1 MFALL
6 GFPLVFCKLF
16 SFGNPSFSLVFL
28 HNQFNSN
35 QPNAVRHQ
43 GVAFYFA
50 KASTLFFVVNFRC
63 AHNKSE
69 PASWPQ
75 RSRREVNTSNDPTKE
90 VDTMKQFEAF
100 PDLMTVPEAAEVLR
114 VSASVVEE
122 LIKNREITYVAIG
135 ETKLV
140 RKSDLTNYVEKQT
153 HLCYDASTKMH
164 LDNLTEADFM
174 PLSEGESDM
183 ANRINQAVM
192 IDGKK
197 CWITAKTAQEFA
209 DKVANLLASGVQQK
223 GKHPF
228 AEYAWNWF
236 NTYSLPNIATV
247 TAVTYRRQ
255 IEKYLIPTF
264 GELAVEDI
272 TSDHVQQMFNKMH
285 VAKATK
291 DKTRTVLNQILE
303 AALEDKLIDAN
314 PVKSRKVKVVGD
326 ASKATPPYSVEQMEY
341 LIEHLEDVK
350 NNRDR
355 AFLAVMALHPLRLEE
370 GLGLKGADINRIDKE
385 ITLRRAVTH
394 PDRNQPEIKDTKN
407 AVSRRTIG
415 LAAIALAHIP
425 ETPADEFVF
434 GGKKPLSY
442 TVVRRMCQRI
452 QKDTGF
458 EENITPIRFRT
469 TVLTDMYD
477 VTKDLKAVM
486 DAGGHAQM
494 STSVKHYIK
503 GRQTIHAA
511 TDAVER
517 RYTSKAKE
525 VG

>member
-1 MFALL
+1 
-6 GFPLVFCKLF
+6 
-16 SFGNPSFSLVFL
+16 
-28 HNQFNSN
+28 
-35 QPNAVRHQ
+35 
-43 GVAFYFA
+43 
-50 KASTLFFVVNFRC
+50 
-63 AHNKSE
+63 
-69 PASWPQ
+69 
-75 RSRREVNTSNDPTKE
+75 
-90 VDTMKQFEAF
+90 MKQFEAF
-100 PDLMTVPEAAEVLR
+100 PDLMTVPEAAEALR

-153 HLCYDASTKMH
+153 HLCYDASTNMH
-164 LDNLTEADFM
+164 LDNSTEADLM

-192 IDGKK
+192 INGKRH
-197 CWITAKTAQEFA
+197 WIIAKTAQEFA

-223 GKHPF
+223 GKHSF
-228 AEYAWNWF
+228 DEYAWNWF

-255 IEKYLIPTF
+255 IEKYLIPAF
-264 GELAVEDI
+264 ADLSVEEI
-272 TSDHVQQMFNKMH
+272 SSDHVQQLFNKMH

-291 DKTRTVLNQILE
+291 DKTRTVLSQILE
-303 AALEDKLIDAN
+303 AALEDKLINAN

-385 ITLRRAVTH
+385 ITIRRAVTH

-415 LAAIALAHIP
+415 LAATAMAHIP
-425 ETPADEFVF
+425 ETPADEFIF

-442 TVVRRMCQRI
+442 TAVRRMCQRI
-452 QKDTGF
+452 QRDTGF
-458 EENITPIRFRT
+458 EEKITPIRFRT

>member
-1 MFALL
+1 
-6 GFPLVFCKLF
+6 
-16 SFGNPSFSLVFL
+16 
-28 HNQFNSN
+28 
-35 QPNAVRHQ
+35 
-43 GVAFYFA
+43 
-50 KASTLFFVVNFRC
+50 
-63 AHNKSE
+63 
-69 PASWPQ
+69 
-75 RSRREVNTSNDPTKE
+75 
-90 VDTMKQFEAF
+90 MKQFEAF

-385 ITLRRAVTH
+385 ITIRRAVTH

-425 ETPADEFVF
+425 ETPADEVVF

>member
-1 MFALL
+1 
-6 GFPLVFCKLF
+6 
-16 SFGNPSFSLVFL
+16 
-28 HNQFNSN
+28 
-35 QPNAVRHQ
+35 
-43 GVAFYFA
+43 
-50 KASTLFFVVNFRC
+50 
-63 AHNKSE
+63 
-69 PASWPQ
+69 
-75 RSRREVNTSNDPTKE
+75 
-90 VDTMKQFEAF
+90 MKQLETF
-100 PDLMTVPEAAEVLR
+100 PELMTIPEVAEALR

-164 LDNLTEADFM
+164 LDNSTEADLM

-192 IDGKK
+192 INGKK
-197 CWITAKTAQEFA
+197 CWVTAKTAQEFE
-209 DKVANLLASGVQQK
+209 DKVANLLTGGVQQK
-223 GKHPF
+223 SKHPF
-228 AEYAWNWF
+228 SEYAWNWF
-236 NTYSLPNIATV
+236 NTYSRPNIATV

-255 IEKYLIPTF
+255 IEKYLVPAF
-264 GELAVEDI
+264 GELSVEEI
-272 TSDHVQQMFNKMH
+272 SSDHVQQMFNKMH

-291 DKTRTVLNQILE
+291 DKTRMVLNQIME
-303 AALEDKLIDAN
+303 AALEDKLIGAN
-314 PVKSRKVKVVGD
+314 PVKSRKVKIVGD

-341 LIEHLEDVK
+341 LIDHLEDVK
-350 NNRDR
+350 NDRDR

-370 GLGLKGADINRIDKE
+370 GLGLHGADIDRE
-385 ITLRRAVTH
+385 EMTITVSRAVTH

-407 AVSRRTIG
+407 ASSHRTIG
-415 LAAIALAHIP
+415 LAATAMAHIP
-425 ETPADEFVF
+425 ETPAAEFIF

-442 TVVRRMCQRI
+442 TAVRRMCQRI
-452 QKDTGF
+452 QRDTGF
-458 EENITPIRFRT
+458 EEKITPIRFRT

-477 VTKDLKAVM
+477 VTKDIKVVM

-494 STSVKHYIK
+494 STRVKHYIK

-517 RYTSKAKE
+517 RYTSKSKK

>member
-1 MFALL
+1 
-6 GFPLVFCKLF
+6 
-16 SFGNPSFSLVFL
+16 
-28 HNQFNSN
+28 
-35 QPNAVRHQ
+35 
-43 GVAFYFA
+43 
-50 KASTLFFVVNFRC
+50 
-63 AHNKSE
+63 
-69 PASWPQ
+69 
-75 RSRREVNTSNDPTKE
+75 
-90 VDTMKQFEAF
+90 MKQFEAF
-100 PDLMTVPEAAEVLR
+100 PDLMTVPEAAEALR

-164 LDNLTEADFM
+164 LDNSTEADLM

-192 IDGKK
+192 INGKK
-197 CWITAKTAQEFA
+197 CWVTAKTAQEFA
-209 DKVANLLASGVQQK
+209 DKVANLLTGSVQQK
-223 GKHPF
+223 SKHPF
-228 AEYAWNWF
+228 SEYAWNWF

-385 ITLRRAVTH
+385 ITIRRAVTH

>member
-1 MFALL
+1 MQQS
-6 GFPLVFCKLF
+6 G
-16 SFGNPSFSLVFL
+16 
-28 HNQFNSN
+28 
-35 QPNAVRHQ
+35 
-43 GVAFYFA
+43 
-50 KASTLFFVVNFRC
+50 T
-63 AHNKSE
+63 
-69 PASWPQ
+69 
-75 RSRREVNTSNDPTKE
+75 
-90 VDTMKQFEAF
+90 F
-100 PDLMTVPEAAEVLR
+100 PDLMTIPEVAEKLR

-122 LIKNREITYVAIG
+122 LIEKREIPYVTIG
-135 ETKLV
+135 EIKLV
-140 RKSDLTNYVEKQT
+140 RKLDLTNYVEKRT

-164 LDNLTEADFM
+164 LDNSTEADLM

-192 IDGKK
+192 INGKK
-197 CWITAKTAQEFA
+197 CWITAQTAQEFA
-209 DKVANLLASGVQQK
+209 DKVATLLSVAPQLTGN
-223 GKHPF
+223 HPF

-236 NTYSLPNIATV
+236 ETYSLPNIATV

-255 IEKYLIPTF
+255 IEKYLIPAF
-264 GELAVEDI
+264 ADLAVEEI
-272 TSDHVQQMFNKMH
+272 TPDHVQQMFNKMH

-291 DKTRTVLNQILE
+291 DKARTVLNQILG

-326 ASKATPPYSVEQMEY
+326 ASNATPPYSVEQMEY
-341 LIEHLEDVK
+341 LIEHLKDVK

-370 GLGLKGADINRIDKE
+370 GLGLQGADINRKE
-385 ITLRRAVTH
+385 MTITVRRAVTH
-394 PDRNQPEIKDTKN
+394 PDRNQPEIKDTKS

-425 ETPADEFVF
+425 ETPVEEFVF

-458 EENITPIRFRT
+458 EEKITPIRFRT

-477 VTKDLKAVM
+477 ETRDLKVVM
-486 DAGGHAQM
+486 DAGGHSQL

-511 TDAVER
+511 TEAVER
-517 RYTSKAKE
+517 RYSSKAKE

>member
-1 MFALL
+1 
-6 GFPLVFCKLF
+6 
-16 SFGNPSFSLVFL
+16 
-28 HNQFNSN
+28 
-35 QPNAVRHQ
+35 
-43 GVAFYFA
+43 
-50 KASTLFFVVNFRC
+50 
-63 AHNKSE
+63 
-69 PASWPQ
+69 
-75 RSRREVNTSNDPTKE
+75 
-90 VDTMKQFEAF
+90 MKQFEAF
-100 PDLMTVPEAAEVLR
+100 PDLMTVSEAAEALR

-164 LDNLTEADFM
+164 LDNSTEADLM

-192 IDGKK
+192 IGGKK
-197 CWITAKTAQEFA
+197 CWLTAKTAQEFA
-209 DKVANLLASGVQQK
+209 DKVASLLASGVQQK

-228 AEYAWNWF
+228 DEYAWNWF

-264 GELAVEDI
+264 ADLSVEEI
-272 TSDHVQQMFNKMH
+272 TPDHVQQLFNKMH

-385 ITLRRAVTH
+385 ITIRRAVTH

-517 RYTSKAKE
+517 RYTSKSKK